1 MELQQIYE
9 RLWQDYTEQNPS
21 VDKIYNLFL
30 NEGEQVNHDH
40 IAFRSF
46 DDPRVSIDVIA
57 KPFIERGY
65 EPKGEYHFKKKKAY
79 AQHFEHKD
87 DPSLPRIFI
96 SHLLTEQLSDFVQ
109 ETVQRILDKSP
120 QETFKSE
127 KLIFSKAVW
136 GTPKYE
142 VYEKLREESEYA
154 AWMYAFG
161 FRVNHFAMKVNDFK
175 KFNQLETINDRLK
188 KEGWVMNQ
196 SGGEIKGSKEQLL
209 EQSSIMADKI
219 DVQFEEGV
227 RKVPACYYEF
237 TKRYPDEKGNLY
249 SGFITSSA
257 DKIFESTN
265 QYKNGANGELY

>member
-1 MELQQIYE
+1 
-9 RLWQDYTEQNPS
+9 
-21 VDKIYNLFL
+21 
-30 NEGEQVNHDH
+30 
-40 IAFRSF
+40 
-46 DDPRVSIDVIA
+46 
-57 KPFIERGY
+57 
-65 EPKGEYHFKKKKAY
+65 
-79 AQHFEHKD
+79 
-87 DPSLPRIFI
+87 
-96 SHLLTEQLSDFVQ
+96 
-109 ETVQRILDKSP
+109 
-120 QETFKSE
+120 
-127 KLIFSKAVW
+127 
-136 GTPKYE
+136 
-142 VYEKLREESEYA
+142 
-154 AWMYAFG
+154 
-161 FRVNHFAMKVNDFK
+161 MKVNDFK